1 MISLDQ
7 VLLLEKKV
15 ESAVA
20 KIQQLQA
27 ENDALRKKCDE
38 LTNSL
43 SSKSELLS
51 SFESDQNQIE
61 NGIKNALDRLSSIEN
76 TVLEAFSSLSN
87 QQTNI
92 GQVQSSKTE
101 TYRTEQNNSPI
112 INSENPNDIIV
123 NQQDVN
129 ETPNLNDVSNQN
141 LNSPDNFSNVKFD
154 DMDDLSSQNE
164 NNSDFS
170 DDLFNASS
178 QTFENVQGIQ
188 KNDFQDYEQISEET
202 YSDESDDD
210 LSFDIVKLWPASYF
224 DQSVHTAFG
233 VMMDDVIAGLYA
245 AVTLYGITF
254 FI

>member
-141 LNSPDNFSNVKFD
+141 LNSPDDFSNVKFD
-154 DMDDLSSQNE
+154 DMDELSSQNE

-178 QTFENVQGIQ
+178 QAFENVQGIQ

-210 LSFDIVKLWPASYF
+210 LSFDIF
-224 DQSVHTAFG
+224 
-233 VMMDDVIAGLYA
+233 
-245 AVTLYGITF
+245 
-254 FI
+254 

>member
-76 TVLEAFSSLSN
+76 TVLETFSSLSN

-101 TYRTEQNNSPI
+101 TNRTEQNNSPM
-112 INSENPNDIIV
+112 INSENPNDNIV
-123 NQQDVN
+123 NQQDVK

-141 LNSPDNFSNVKFD
+141 LNSPDDFSSVKFD

-164 NNSDFS
+164 NNSGFS

-178 QTFENVQGIQ
+178 QAFENVQGIQ

-210 LSFDIVKLWPASYF
+210 LSFDIF
-224 DQSVHTAFG
+224 
-233 VMMDDVIAGLYA
+233 
-245 AVTLYGITF
+245 
-254 FI
+254 

>member
-76 TVLEAFSSLSN
+76 TVLETFSSLSN

-101 TYRTEQNNSPI
+101 TKRIEQNNSPM
-112 INSENPNDIIV
+112 INSENPNDNIV

-129 ETPNLNDVSNQN
+129 ETPNINDVSNQS
-141 LNSPDNFSNVKFD
+141 LNSPDDFSNVKFD

-178 QTFENVQGIQ
+178 QAFENVQGIQ

-210 LSFDIVKLWPASYF
+210 LSFDIF
-224 DQSVHTAFG
+224 
-233 VMMDDVIAGLYA
+233 
-245 AVTLYGITF
+245 
-254 FI
+254 

>member
-76 TVLEAFSSLSN
+76 TVIETFSSLSN
-87 QQTNI
+87 QKTNI
-92 GQVQSSKTE
+92 GQVDSTN
-101 TYRTEQNNSPI
+101 TIQNNNKI
-112 INSENPNDIIV
+112 INNNISNIE
-123 NQQDVN
+123 
-129 ETPNLNDVSNQN
+129 VSNQKAT
-141 LNSPDNFSNVKFD
+141 LNTLPNQNYSPESDLKPHGDISNVKFEN
-154 DMDDLSSQNE
+154 MDNLSEQT
-164 NNSDFS
+164 NNHTLSE
-170 DDLFNASS
+170 DLFNSGS
-178 QTFENVQGIQ
+178 QVFDNVQ
-188 KNDFQDYEQISEET
+188 KNQQEVSHDFQQISEENF
-202 YSDESDDD
+202 SDESDDD
-210 LSFDIVKLWPASYF
+210 LSFDIF
-224 DQSVHTAFG
+224 
-233 VMMDDVIAGLYA
+233 
-245 AVTLYGITF
+245 
-254 FI
+254 

>member
-76 TVLEAFSSLSN
+76 TVLETFSSLSN

-101 TYRTEQNNSPI
+101 TKRIEQNNSPM
-112 INSENPNDIIV
+112 INSENPNDNIV

-129 ETPNLNDVSNQN
+129 ETPNLNDVSNQS
-141 LNSPDNFSNVKFD
+141 LNSPDDFSNVKFD

-178 QTFENVQGIQ
+178 QAFENVQGIQ

-210 LSFDIVKLWPASYF
+210 LSFDIF
-224 DQSVHTAFG
+224 
-233 VMMDDVIAGLYA
+233 
-245 AVTLYGITF
+245 
-254 FI
+254 

>member
-76 TVLEAFSSLSN
+76 TVLETFSSLSN

-92 GQVQSSKTE
+92 GQIQSSKTE
-101 TYRTEQNNSPI
+101 NKRIEQNNSPM
-112 INSENPNDIIV
+112 INSENPNDNIV
-123 NQQDVN
+123 NQQDVK

-178 QTFENVQGIQ
+178 QAFENVQGIQ

-210 LSFDIVKLWPASYF
+210 LSFDIF
-224 DQSVHTAFG
+224 
-233 VMMDDVIAGLYA
+233 
-245 AVTLYGITF
+245 
-254 FI
+254 

>member
-20 KIQQLQA
+20 KIQQLQT

-76 TVLEAFSSLSN
+76 TVLETFSSLSN

-101 TYRTEQNNSPI
+101 TNRTEQNNSPM
-112 INSENPNDIIV
+112 INSENPNDNMV

-129 ETPNLNDVSNQN
+129 ETPNLNEVSNQN
-141 LNSPDNFSNVKFD
+141 LNSPDDFSSVKFD

-164 NNSDFS
+164 NNSGFS

-178 QTFENVQGIQ
+178 QAFENVQGIQ

-210 LSFDIVKLWPASYF
+210 LSFDIF
-224 DQSVHTAFG
+224 
-233 VMMDDVIAGLYA
+233 
-245 AVTLYGITF
+245 
-254 FI
+254 

>member
-76 TVLEAFSSLSN
+76 TVIETFSSLSN
-87 QQTNI
+87 QKTNI
-92 GQVQSSKTE
+92 GQVDSTNTIQS
-101 TYRTEQNNSPI
+101 NNKI
-112 INSENPNDIIV
+112 INNNISNIE
-123 NQQDVN
+123 
-129 ETPNLNDVSNQN
+129 VSNQKTT
-141 LNSPDNFSNVKFD
+141 LNTLPNQNYSPESDLKPHGDISNVKFEN
-154 DMDDLSSQNE
+154 MDNLSEQT
-164 NNSDFS
+164 NNPILSE
-170 DDLFNASS
+170 DLFNSGS
-178 QTFENVQGIQ
+178 QVFDNVQ
-188 KNDFQDYEQISEET
+188 KNQQEVFHDFQQISEENF
-202 YSDESDDD
+202 SDESDDD
-210 LSFDIVKLWPASYF
+210 LSFDIF
-224 DQSVHTAFG
+224 
-233 VMMDDVIAGLYA
+233 
-245 AVTLYGITF
+245 
-254 FI
+254 

>member
-76 TVLEAFSSLSN
+76 TVLETFSSLSN

-92 GQVQSSKTE
+92 GQIQSSKTE
-101 TYRTEQNNSPI
+101 TNRTEQNNSPM
-112 INSENPNDIIV
+112 INSENPNDNIV
-123 NQQDVN
+123 NQQDVK

-141 LNSPDNFSNVKFD
+141 LNSPDDFSSVKFD

-164 NNSDFS
+164 NNSGFS

-178 QTFENVQGIQ
+178 QAFENVQGIQ

-210 LSFDIVKLWPASYF
+210 LSFDIF
-224 DQSVHTAFG
+224 
-233 VMMDDVIAGLYA
+233 
-245 AVTLYGITF
+245 
-254 FI
+254 

>member
-76 TVLEAFSSLSN
+76 TVLETFSSLSN

-101 TYRTEQNNSPI
+101 TNRTEQNNSPM

-123 NQQDVN
+123 NQQDVK

-141 LNSPDNFSNVKFD
+141 LNSPDDFSNVKFD

-178 QTFENVQGIQ
+178 QAFENVQGIQ

-210 LSFDIVKLWPASYF
+210 LSFDIF
-224 DQSVHTAFG
+224 
-233 VMMDDVIAGLYA
+233 
-245 AVTLYGITF
+245 
-254 FI
+254 

>member
-76 TVLEAFSSLSN
+76 TVLESFSSLSV

-92 GQVQSSKTE
+92 GQVSPSKTDS
-101 TYRTEQNNSPI
+101 TKTEPQNSQN
-112 INSENPNDIIV
+112 INSEIS
-123 NQQDVN
+123 N
-129 ETPNLNDVSNQN
+129 E
-141 LNSPDNFSNVKFD
+141 NFSNQQTVNSNQTIDDASKQNSTFHNDISNVNFD
-154 DMDDLSSQNE
+154 DMDDLSSENE
-164 NNSDFS
+164 NDSDFT
-170 DDLFNASS
+170 DDLFSAGS
-178 QTFENVQGIQ
+178 QAFDSVQNVQENPQ
-188 KNDFQDYEQISEET
+188 NTFQDYEQMPEDT

-210 LSFDIVKLWPASYF
+210 LSFDIF
-224 DQSVHTAFG
+224 
-233 VMMDDVIAGLYA
+233 
-245 AVTLYGITF
+245 
-254 FI
+254 

>member
-76 TVLEAFSSLSN
+76 TVLETFSSLSV

-92 GQVQSSKTE
+92 GQVSPSKTDS
-101 TYRTEQNNSPI
+101 TKTEPQNSQK
-112 INSENPNDIIV
+112 INSEISNENFSNQQTVNSTQTIDDASKQNSTFHNDI
-123 NQQDVN
+123 
-129 ETPNLNDVSNQN
+129 
-141 LNSPDNFSNVKFD
+141 SNVKFD
-154 DMDDLSSQNE
+154 DMDDLSSENE
-164 NNSDFS
+164 NDSDFT
-170 DDLFNASS
+170 DDLFSAGS
-178 QTFENVQGIQ
+178 QAFDSVQNVQENPQ
-188 KNDFQDYEQISEET
+188 NTFQDYEQMPEDT

-210 LSFDIVKLWPASYF
+210 LSFDIF
-224 DQSVHTAFG
+224 
-233 VMMDDVIAGLYA
+233 
-245 AVTLYGITF
+245 
-254 FI
+254 

>member
-76 TVLEAFSSLSN
+76 TVLETFSSLSV

-92 GQVQSSKTE
+92 GQVSPSKTDSTKTE
-101 TYRTEQNNSPI
+101 TQNSQK
-112 INSENPNDIIV
+112 INSENSNENFSNQQTVNSTQTIDDASKQNSTFHNDI
-123 NQQDVN
+123 
-129 ETPNLNDVSNQN
+129 
-141 LNSPDNFSNVKFD
+141 SNVKFD
-154 DMDDLSSQNE
+154 DMDDLSSENE
-164 NNSDFS
+164 NDSDFT
-170 DDLFNASS
+170 DDLFSAGS
-178 QTFENVQGIQ
+178 QAFDSVQNVQENPQ
-188 KNDFQDYEQISEET
+188 NTFQDYEQMPEDT

-210 LSFDIVKLWPASYF
+210 LSFDIF
-224 DQSVHTAFG
+224 
-233 VMMDDVIAGLYA
+233 
-245 AVTLYGITF
+245 
-254 FI
+254 